1 MGSSPD
7 NSFNEQNEQNDEIDN
22 YNAISTKSSGPLKLN
37 QENNQKDDFND
48 INIINSHS
56 EKEEKKKSK
65 TFLGRK
71 KKDDDRPAQHT
82 KISIDNKI
90 RKIKTYFMNFI
101 YNKLNESLLNKYEK
115 FRDIN
120 SEIKKNLNK
129 EDNLALMEMTFK
141 EIYLANSL
149 SKRYNKYNQEQNN
162 NKKLIKEIYEKKEE
176 TEVIKILDSKF
187 IDLFK
192 LFRINDI
199 DKFYSDSLQKE
210 KKKFKTIEEAENY
223 VNELKELLFKYEKWF
238 EPKYGKKG
246 SNK

>member
-7 NSFNEQNEQNDEIDN
+7 NSFNEQNDEIDN
-22 YNAISTKSSGPLKLN
+22 YNALSTKSSGPLKFN
-37 QENNQKDDFND
+37 QENKQKDDFND
-48 INIINSHS
+48 INIINSYS

-71 KKDDDRPAQHT
+71 KKDDNRPAQHT
-82 KISIDNKI
+82 KLSIDNKI

-101 YNKLNESLLNKYEK
+101 HDKLNESLLNKYEE

-120 SEIKKNLNK
+120 SEIKKNLKK

-149 SKRYNKYNQEQNN
+149 CKRYNKYNQEQNN

-199 DKFYSDSLQKE
+199 DKFYSDLVQKE
-210 KKKFKTIEEAENY
+210 KKNSKQ
-223 VNELKELLFKYEKWF
+223 LKKLKIMLM
-238 EPKYGKKG
+238 
-246 SNK
+246 N

>member
-7 NSFNEQNEQNDEIDN
+7 NSFNEQNDEIDN

-37 QENNQKDDFND
+37 QENKQKDEFNN
-48 INIINSHS
+48 INIINSYS
-56 EKEEKKKSK
+56 ENEEKKKSK

-82 KISIDNKI
+82 KLSIDNKI

-101 YNKLNESLLNKYEK
+101 HDKLNESLLNKYEE

>member
-7 NSFNEQNEQNDEIDN
+7 NSFNEQNDEIDN
-22 YNAISTKSSGPLKLN
+22 YN
-37 QENNQKDDFND
+37 
-48 INIINSHS
+48 IINSYS

-101 YNKLNESLLNKYEK
+101 HNKLNESLLNKYEE

-199 DKFYSDSLQKE
+199 DKFYSDLVQKE
-210 KKKFKTIEEAENY
+210 KKKFETIEEAENY